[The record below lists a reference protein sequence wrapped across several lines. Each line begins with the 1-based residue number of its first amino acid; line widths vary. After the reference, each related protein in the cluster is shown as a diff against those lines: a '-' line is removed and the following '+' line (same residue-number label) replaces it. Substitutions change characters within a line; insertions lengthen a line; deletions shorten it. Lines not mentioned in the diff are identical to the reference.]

1 MSFSRSIRILVFLIL
16 TLGILSCVKDIDL
29 DQAEDITLKPD
40 LQVDLLILNVKG
52 SDFTNPES
60 GLPRTIIRDTVRLE
74 FLDDD
79 YIQEDLRQVE
89 LRFRFTNTFSNSF
102 SSNIYFFSESNDLQ
116 HQIDFIVGG
125 GDKNAPVVTEIIDLT
140 EENDIGRIRRT
151 IEMVVEIEVLS
162 GEAPLDGNLKFQSK
176 GLFSFQ
182 F

>member
-1 MSFSRSIRILVFLIL
+1 MFFLQLIRVLLLLIIASGL
-16 TLGILSCVKDIDL
+16 NSCVKDIDL
-29 DQAEDITLKPD
+29 NQAENITLRPD

-52 SDFTNPES
+52 SDFTNPDS
-60 GLPRTIIRDTVRLE
+60 GIPRTIIRDTVRLE

-102 SSNIYFFSESNDLQ
+102 SSNIYFLSESNTLQ
-116 HQIDFIVGG
+116 HQIDFIVAG
-125 GDKNAPVVTEIIDLT
+125 GDKNAPVITEIIDFT
-140 EENDIGRIRRT
+140 GENDIGRIRRT

-162 GEAPLDGNLKFQSK
+162 GEAPEDGNLKFQSK